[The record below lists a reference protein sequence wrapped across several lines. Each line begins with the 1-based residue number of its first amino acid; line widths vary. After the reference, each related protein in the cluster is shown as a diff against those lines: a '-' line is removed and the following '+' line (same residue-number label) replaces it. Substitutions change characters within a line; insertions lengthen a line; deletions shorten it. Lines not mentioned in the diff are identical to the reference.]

1 MSYRPGSE
9 VELARAQQRVF
20 MAGNGATAIGQVP
33 ASGGD
38 PLEGVDSISE
48 FNFGEA
54 RCGGHVDARSGKKDE
69 YACMI
74 VQGDGRVAGGI
85 VGAVC
90 EDPKVPATQPTAAKW
105 RGRSCDAGSWV
116 ATPGERASLLPCSTA
131 SVVRTLSFG
140 ADDGVCTDSAATDGR
155 ARALVATSTAPADHG
170 DAVLAVMRGHAMQ
183 SQLLLGPGGQ
193 CHPALA
199 KRAAAASRRIFG
211 RQVTRSDGTFIFR
224 YLFMTARDVTDEPCA
239 AMMCE
244 SLISESKRAL
254 GDTIAAFAWA
264 ELAAEEG
271 NHLEAHRWLGC
282 HDAHLQ
288 RWCGVTAELAAHEER
303 ALQQWEESRLK
314 EQNMEPV
321 PDCEP
326 DWLLEAAEE
335 LRKSRLPSL
344 FTFGHCPPT
353 PPPVAPALVAPAH
366 FKFTFAVPA
375 APAFS
380 PSEYT
385 AMPWCGAPLPTSLPP
400 PPQLW
405 LAPAVLPESTSGMQ
419 RQRSTRQ
426 EGRRLNWVPV
436 LPYSEAGVAMVDFDY
451 RLAYY
456 ASQEDPLFFHSGRR
470 AVHAAAARRAR
481 ERSALY
487 ELADATP
494 RARPLALRAAARLG
508 KLGPERSR
516 AGLLVAAS
524 REIAVAMSRWAVQRR
539 RRAEDRHAA
548 AGDSGGVRE
557 SDATPTPSRRSASV
571 ADGDSGSVGG
581 KSAAPGRFETEAIAD
596 GVISLAR
603 HRTRPELREPR
614 ERARQ
619 RAAALAAG
627 ECAAAGKNL
636 AGISAALDKIAQLDN
651 LLLLE
656 GISSQSQR
664 SMGQRRRARP
674 RYRRRQRTAVD
685 AGNDTDE
692 AMVGYD
698 TDDAG
703 DAM

>member
-1 MSYRPGSE
+1 MTPRPPCP
-9 VELARAQQRVF
+9 LA
-20 MAGNGATAIGQVP
+20 
-33 ASGGD
+33 
-38 PLEGVDSISE
+38 
-48 FNFGEA
+48 
-54 RCGGHVDARSGKKDE
+54 
-69 YACMI
+69 
-74 VQGDGRVAGGI
+74 
-85 VGAVC
+85 
-90 EDPKVPATQPTAAKW
+90 
-105 RGRSCDAGSWV
+105 
-116 ATPGERASLLPCSTA
+116 
-131 SVVRTLSFG
+131 
-140 ADDGVCTDSAATDGR
+140 
-155 ARALVATSTAPADHG
+155 
-170 DAVLAVMRGHAMQ
+170 
-183 SQLLLGPGGQ
+183 
-193 CHPALA
+193 
-199 KRAAAASRRIFG
+199 
-211 RQVTRSDGTFIFR
+211 
-224 YLFMTARDVTDEPCA
+224 CA
-239 AMMCE
+239 AE
-244 SLISESKRAL
+244 
-254 GDTIAAFAWA
+254 
-264 ELAAEEG
+264 
-271 NHLEAHRWLGC
+271 
-282 HDAHLQ
+282 
-288 RWCGVTAELAAHEER
+288 
-303 ALQQWEESRLK
+303 
-314 EQNMEPV
+314 
-321 PDCEP
+321 
-326 DWLLEAAEE
+326 
-335 LRKSRLPSL
+335 
-344 FTFGHCPPT
+344 
-353 PPPVAPALVAPAH
+353 
-366 FKFTFAVPA
+366 
-375 APAFS
+375 
-380 PSEYT
+380 
-385 AMPWCGAPLPTSLPP
+385 
-400 PPQLW
+400 
-405 LAPAVLPESTSGMQ
+405 
-419 RQRSTRQ
+419 